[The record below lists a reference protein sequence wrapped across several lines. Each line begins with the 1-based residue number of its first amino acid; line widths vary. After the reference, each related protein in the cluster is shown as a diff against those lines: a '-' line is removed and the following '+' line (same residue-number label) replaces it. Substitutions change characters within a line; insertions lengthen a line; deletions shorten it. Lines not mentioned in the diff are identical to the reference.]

1 MNKKI
6 IIHKK
11 TAAVPPTQPQAP
23 VTKMLLEC
31 KPSQTGATP
40 GTGGTPGVDDMVT
53 IAHVNLN
60 AKNQQVRQVAAGTDD
75 QDVIVLSQLAGYLQK
90 GSKSIAGLFL
100 PTSGGMMVGDIN
112 MGGSNPGGNGG
123 NTIKGLPSSWG
134 ESGYLGNDYAASTGI
149 VKDVLGDYGDR
160 IKSLIDKITK
170 YAGSAEG
177 SLGQLLKD
185 LGDPQANSQSGGQ
198 APSGG
203 QTPAV
208 TLQHPEQAKW
218 LLLSAKNAMTGTLR
232 LEQKQGALPTEPEPT
247 IKNLKTGE
255 VGVVGTAT
263 PKDKLQ
269 KIIAVSDLKTILNN
283 LQNNTPPGSS
293 SGAGTGTGAG
303 TTTPTFPEW
312 TGQEVPYLMDQ
323 SPDGATTGGTPSP
336 VKSTNADNYITK
348 GNGTYSLLRRGIYL
362 VTFAYEF
369 TSSTQNGAGASPT
382 QNKAVTCT
390 GTLTAKP
397 KTTTTT
403 GGSGS
408 QTATPGGSGS
418 QAADPETVFSITGS
432 SDGLTVT
439 GSSYILV
446 PGEQASSE
454 YTLEIKLTSGDAG
467 STNATASKSYVAIS
481 YMGAGY

>member
-6 IIHKK
+6 RIHKK

-23 VTKMLLEC
+23 VIKKLLEC
-31 KPSQTGATP
+31 EPSQPGATP
-40 GTGGTPGVDDMVT
+40 GAGGTPGVDDMVT
-53 IAHVNLN
+53 KAHVNLN
-60 AKNQQVRQVAAGTDD
+60 AKNQQVRQVAAGTEA

-100 PTSGGMMVGDIN
+100 PTSGGMMVGDIK
-112 MGGSNPGGNGG
+112 MGTNPGT

-134 ESGYLGNDYAASTGI
+134 GAGYLGNDYAASTGI

-198 APSGG
+198 PPSGG

-247 IKNLKTGE
+247 ITNLKTGE

-263 PKDKLQ
+263 PKENLQ
-269 KIIAVSDLKTILNN
+269 KIIAVSDLTTILND
-283 LQNNTPPGSS
+283 LQKNPPQGSS
-293 SGAGTGTGAG
+293 SGSGSGSGAGTR

-323 SPDGATTGGTPSP
+323 NPDSAGAGSTQNP
-336 VKSTNADNYITK
+336 VTSTNAGNYIQK
-348 GNGTYSLLRRGIYL
+348 DNGNYSLLRRGIYL
-362 VTFAYEF
+362 VTFAYAF
-369 TSSTQNGAGASPT
+369 APAQNGAGASPA

-403 GGSGS
+403 TTGGSGS
-408 QTATPGGSGS
+408 QTTTPGGAGS
-418 QAADPETVFSITGS
+418 QTAASETVFSITGS

>member
-6 IIHKK
+6 RIHKK
-11 TAAVPPTQPQAP
+11 TAAVPPAQPQAP
-23 VTKMLLEC
+23 DIKMLLEC
-31 KPSQTGATP
+31 KPSQTGGTP
-40 GTGGTPGVDDMVT
+40 GAGATPGVDDMVT
-53 IAHVNLN
+53 TVYVNLN
-60 AKNQQVRQVAAGTDD
+60 AKNQQVRQVAVGTED
-75 QDVIVLSQLAGYLQK
+75 QDVIVLSQLDGYLQK

-112 MGGSNPGGNGG
+112 MGTNPGG

-160 IKSLIDKITK
+160 IKSLIEKITQ

-177 SLGQLLKD
+177 SLAKLLED
-185 LGDPQANSQSGGQ
+185 LGGPTENSQSGGQ
-198 APSGG
+198 PPSGG
-203 QTPAV
+203 QTPSV
-208 TLQHPEQAKW
+208 TLTHPEQAKW

-232 LEQKQGALPTEPEPT
+232 LEQKQGALPTEPAPT
-247 IKNLKTGE
+247 IKNLKTGD

-263 PKDKLQ
+263 PKEKLQ
-269 KIIAVSDLKTILNN
+269 KIIAVSDLTTILND
-283 LQNNTPPGSS
+283 LQNNPPQGSS
-293 SGAGTGTGAG
+293 SGSGAG
-303 TTTPTFPEW
+303 SGATTTTFPDW
-312 TGQEVPYLMDQ
+312 TGQEVPYLMYQ
-323 SPDGATTGGTPSP
+323 SDSATTGNTPTP
-336 VKSTNADNYITK
+336 VKSNNADNYIK
-348 GNGTYSLLRRGIYL
+348 KENGNYSLLRRGIYL

>member
-6 IIHKK
+6 RIHKK

-23 VTKMLLEC
+23 VATTKMLLEFT
-31 KPSQTGATP
+31 PSQPGATP
-40 GTGGTPGVDDMVT
+40 GAGGTPGVEGMVT
-53 IAHVNLN
+53 KAHVNLN
-60 AKNQQVRQVAAGTDD
+60 AKNQQVRQVAAGTEA

-100 PTSGGMMVGDIN
+100 PTSGGMMVGNID
-112 MGGSNPGGNGG
+112 MGGTNPGGNGG

-134 ESGYLGNDYAASTGI
+134 GAGYLGNDYAASTGI

-177 SLGQLLKD
+177 GLERLLKD
-185 LGDPQANSQSGGQ
+185 LGSPQDTTQSGGQ
-198 APSGG
+198 TPSGGQTSSGG

-255 VGVVGTAT
+255 IGVVGTAT

-269 KIIAVSDLKTILNN
+269 KIIAVADLTTILND
-283 LQNNTPPGSS
+283 LQKNTPQGSS
-293 SGAGTGTGAG
+293 SGSGAGSGAG
-303 TTTPTFPEW
+303 TRTTKSTFPEW

-323 SPDGATTGGTPSP
+323 NPDSAGAGSAPNP
-336 VKSTNADNYITK
+336 VTSTNADKYIQK
-348 GNGTYSLLRRGIYL
+348 NNGTYSLLRRGIYL

-369 TSSTQNGAGASPT
+369 TSPT

-397 KTTTTT
+397 TTTTT
-403 GGSGS
+403 TPTTPPGGAGS
-408 QTATPGGSGS
+408 QTATPV
-418 QAADPETVFSITGS
+418 TVFSIKGS
-432 SDGLTVT
+432 SDGQTVT

-446 PGEQASSE
+446 PGEQAFSE
-454 YTLEIKLTSGDAG
+454 YTLAMTLTSGDTGA
-467 STNATASKSYVAIS
+467 TTPTTASKSYVAIS

>member
-6 IIHKK
+6 RIHKK
-11 TAAVPPTQPQAP
+11 TAAVPPTQPPAP
-23 VTKMLLEC
+23 VAKTKMLLEFT
-31 KPSQTGATP
+31 PSQPGATP
-40 GTGGTPGVDDMVT
+40 GAGATPGVEGMVT
-53 IAHVNLN
+53 KAHVNLN
-60 AKNQQVRQVAAGTDD
+60 AKNQQVRQVAEGKDD
-75 QDVIVLSQLAGYLQK
+75 QDVIVLSQLDGYLQK

-100 PTSGGMMVGDIN
+100 PTSGGMMVGNID
-112 MGGSNPGGNGG
+112 MGTNPGN

-134 ESGYLGNDYAASTGI
+134 GAGYLGNDYAASVGI

-160 IKSLIDKITK
+160 IKNLIEKITQ
-170 YAGSAEG
+170 YAGSEAG
-177 SLGQLLKD
+177 SLDRLLKD
-185 LGDPQANSQSGGQ
+185 LGSPQENSQ
-198 APSGG
+198 PG

-208 TLQHPEQAKW
+208 TLQKPTDAKW
-218 LLLSAKNAMTGTLR
+218 LLLSAENAMTGTLR

-247 IKNLKTGE
+247 IKNLKTGD

-269 KIIAVSDLKTILNN
+269 KIITVSDLTTILKD
-283 LQNNTPPGSS
+283 LQNSTSSGSS
-293 SGAGTGTGAG
+293 SGAGAGTGTG
-303 TTTPTFPEW
+303 TTTPAFPEW
-312 TGQEVPYLMDQ
+312 TGQEVPYLMYQ
-323 SPDGATTGGTPSP
+323 SPDSATTGSTQNP
-336 VKSTNADNYITK
+336 VKSTNADNYIK
-348 GNGTYSLLRRGIYL
+348 KENGTYSLLRRGIYL

-369 TSSTQNGAGASPT
+369 TPPAPNGV
-382 QNKAVTCT
+382 VTCI
-390 GTLTAKP
+390 GTLTA

-408 QTATPGGSGS
+408 QTATTGGSGS

-454 YTLEIKLTSGDAG
+454 YTLEMKLTSGDAG
-467 STNATASKSYVAIS
+467 AANVSKSYVAIS

>member
-6 IIHKK
+6 RIHKK

-23 VTKMLLEC
+23 VATTKMLLEFT
-31 KPSQTGATP
+31 PSQPGATP
-40 GTGGTPGVDDMVT
+40 GAGGTPGVEGMVT
-53 IAHVNLN
+53 KAHVNLN
-60 AKNQQVRQVAAGTDD
+60 AKNQQVRQVAAGTEA

-100 PTSGGMMVGDIN
+100 PTSGGMMVGDIK
-112 MGGSNPGGNGG
+112 MGTNPGT

-198 APSGG
+198 
-203 QTPAV
+203 TPAV

-232 LEQKQGALPTEPEPT
+232 LEQKQGALPTDSAPT
-247 IKNLKTGE
+247 IKNLKTGD

-263 PKDKLQ
+263 PKDDLQ
-269 KIIAVSDLKTILNN
+269 KIITVSDLKTILKD
-283 LQNNTPPGSS
+283 LQDNTPQGSS
-293 SGAGTGTGAG
+293 PGTGTGTGTGAG
-303 TTTPTFPEW
+303 ATKATFPDW

-323 SPDGATTGGTPSP
+323 SSGSTSGGSTQNP
-336 VKSTNADNYITK
+336 VKSNNADKYIQK
-348 GNGTYSLLRRGIYL
+348 NNGTYSLLRRGIYL

-369 TSSTQNGAGASPT
+369 TSPT

-390 GTLTAKP
+390 GTLTP
-397 KTTTTT
+397 KTTTTPPP
-403 GGSGS
+403 GGTGS
-408 QTATPGGSGS
+408 QTATP
-418 QAADPETVFSITGS
+418 ETVFSIKGS
-432 SDGLTVT
+432 SDGQTVT
-439 GSSYILV
+439 GSAYILV
-446 PGEQASSE
+446 PGEQAFSE
-454 YTLEIKLTSGDAG
+454 YTLAMTLTSGDAG
-467 STNATASKSYVAIS
+467 ANPATASKSYVAIS

>member
-31 KPSQTGATP
+31 KPSQPGATP
-40 GTGGTPGVDDMVT
+40 GAGVTPGVDDMVT
-53 IAHVNLN
+53 TVHVNLN
-60 AKNQQVRQVAAGTDD
+60 AKNQQVRQVAEGTED
-75 QDVIVLSQLAGYLQK
+75 QDVIVLSQLDGYLQK

-100 PTSGGMMVGDIN
+100 PTSGGMMVGDID
-112 MGGSNPGGNGG
+112 MGTAPGG

-134 ESGYLGNDYAASTGI
+134 GAGYLGNDYAASTGI

-160 IKSLIDKITK
+160 IKNLIAKITE
-170 YAGSAEG
+170 YAGSGDG
-177 SLGQLLKD
+177 SLDKLLED
-185 LGDPQANSQSGGQ
+185 LGSPQDNSQ
-198 APSGG
+198 SGG

-208 TLQHPEQAKW
+208 TLTQQEKAKW

-232 LEQKQGALPTEPEPT
+232 LEQKQGALPTDSAPT
-247 IKNLKTGE
+247 IKNLKTGD

-263 PKDKLQ
+263 PKEKLQ
-269 KIIAVSDLKTILNN
+269 KIITVSDLTTILKD

-293 SGAGTGTGAG
+293 SGAGAGSGTGAG
-303 TTTPTFPEW
+303 ATTPTFPDW
-312 TGQEVPYLMDQ
+312 TGQEVPYLIDNT
-323 SPDGATTGGTPSP
+323 GAGSAQNP
-336 VKSTNADNYITK
+336 VKSTNAENYIK
-348 GNGTYSLLRRGIYL
+348 KENNAYSLLRRGIYL

-369 TSSTQNGAGASPT
+369 TSPT

-390 GTLTAKP
+390 GTLTP
-397 KTTTTT
+397 KTPPPTT
-403 GGSGS
+403 
-408 QTATPGGSGS
+408 TPGGAGS
-418 QAADPETVFSITGS
+418 QAAAPETVFSIKGS

-446 PGEQASSE
+446 PGEQAFSE
-454 YTLEIKLTSGDAG
+454 YTLAMTLTSGDTGA
-467 STNATASKSYVAIS
+467 NPATASNSYVAIS

>member
-11 TAAVPPTQPQAP
+11 TAAVPPAQPQAP
-23 VTKMLLEC
+23 VIKKLLEC
-31 KPSQTGATP
+31 EPSQTGGTP
-40 GTGGTPGVDDMVT
+40 GAGGTPGVDDMVT
-53 IAHVNLN
+53 TVHVNLN
-60 AKNQQVRQVAAGTDD
+60 AKNQQVRQVAEGKDD
-75 QDVIVLSQLAGYLQK
+75 QDVIVLSQLDGYLQK

-100 PTSGGMMVGDIN
+100 PTSGGMMVGDID
-112 MGGSNPGGNGG
+112 MGTTPGG

-134 ESGYLGNDYAASTGI
+134 GAGYLGNDYAASVGI

-160 IKSLIDKITK
+160 IKNLIDKITQ
-170 YAGSAEG
+170 YAGTEAG

-185 LGDPQANSQSGGQ
+185 LGDPKENS
-198 APSGG
+198 PSG
-203 QTPAV
+203 QPPAV
-208 TLQHPEQAKW
+208 TLTQQEKAKW

-232 LEQKQGALPTEPEPT
+232 LEQKQGALPTKPEPT
-247 IKNLKTGE
+247 IKNLKTGD

-269 KIIAVSDLKTILNN
+269 KIITVSDLKTILNA
-283 LQNNTPPGSS
+283 LQKNTSSGSS
-293 SGAGTGTGAG
+293 PGAGSGAG
-303 TTTPTFPEW
+303 TTTTTFPDW

-323 SPDGATTGGTPSP
+323 SSGSTSAGSAPNP
-336 VKSTNADNYITK
+336 VTSTNADKYIQK
-348 GNGTYSLLRRGIYL
+348 NNGTYSLLRRGIYL

-369 TSSTQNGAGASPT
+369 SPPT

-390 GTLTAKP
+390 GTLTP
-397 KTTTTT
+397 KTPPTLPTT
-403 GGSGS
+403 GG
-408 QTATPGGSGS
+408 TGS
-418 QAADPETVFSITGS
+418 QAATPKTVFSIIGS
-432 SDGLTVT
+432 SDGQTVT

-454 YTLEIKLTSGDAG
+454 YTLAMTLTSGDAG
-467 STNATASKSYVAIS
+467 ANPATAAASKSYVAIS

>member
-6 IIHKK
+6 RIHKK

-23 VTKMLLEC
+23 VIKKLLEC
-31 KPSQTGATP
+31 EPSQTGATP
-40 GTGGTPGVDDMVT
+40 GVEGMVT
-53 IAHVNLN
+53 TVHVNLN
-60 AKNQQVRQVAAGTDD
+60 AKNQQVRQVAEGKDD
-75 QDVIVLSQLAGYLQK
+75 QDVIVLSQLDGYLQK

-112 MGGSNPGGNGG
+112 MGTNPGN

-134 ESGYLGNDYAASTGI
+134 GAGYLGNDYAASTGI

-160 IKSLIDKITK
+160 IKNLIEKITQ
-170 YAGSAEG
+170 YAGAGEG

-185 LGDPQANSQSGGQ
+185 LGSPKETSQSG
-198 APSGG
+198 
-203 QTPAV
+203 QTSSV
-208 TLQHPEQAKW
+208 TLEHPEQAKW
-218 LLLSAKNAMTGTLR
+218 LLLSAQNAMTGTLR
-232 LEQKQGALPTEPEPT
+232 LEQKQGALPTEPAPT
-247 IKNLKTGE
+247 IKNLKTGV

-263 PKDKLQ
+263 PKDNLQ
-269 KIIAVSDLKTILNN
+269 KIITVSDLKTILKD
-283 LQNNTPPGSS
+283 LQDNAPQGSS
-293 SGAGTGTGAG
+293 PGTGTGTGAG
-303 TTTPTFPEW
+303 ATKATFPDW
-312 TGQEVPYLMDQ
+312 TGQEVPYLIDNT
-323 SPDGATTGGTPSP
+323 GAGSAQNP

-369 TSSTQNGAGASPT
+369 SPT
-382 QNKAVTCT
+382 QNEAVTCT

-397 KTTTTT
+397 KTTTATP
-403 GGSGS
+403 GGTGS
-408 QTATPGGSGS
+408 QTAAPV
-418 QAADPETVFSITGS
+418 TVFSIKGS
-432 SDGLTVT
+432 SDGQTVT

-454 YTLEIKLTSGDAG
+454 YTLAMTLTSGDTGA
-467 STNATASKSYVAIS
+467 TTPTTASKSYVAIS

>member
-6 IIHKK
+6 RIHKK
-11 TAAVPPTQPQAP
+11 TAAVPPTQPPAP
-23 VTKMLLEC
+23 VPQTKMLLEC
-31 KPSQTGATP
+31 KPSQTG
-40 GTGGTPGVDDMVT
+40 GTPGVDGMVT
-53 IAHVNLN
+53 EVHVNLN
-60 AKNQQVRQVAAGTDD
+60 AKNQQVRQVAEGKDD

-100 PTSGGMMVGDIN
+100 PTSGGMMVGDID
-112 MGGSNPGGNGG
+112 MGTPPGN

-134 ESGYLGNDYAASTGI
+134 GAGYLGNDYAASTGI

-170 YAGSAEG
+170 YAGKGEG
-177 SLGQLLKD
+177 SLDKLLED
-185 LGDPQANSQSGGQ
+185 LGSPQDNSQ
-198 APSGG
+198 AG
-203 QTPAV
+203 QTPAAV
-208 TLQHPEQAKW
+208 TLKQPKDAKW
-218 LLLSAKNAMTGTLR
+218 LLLSAENAMTGTLR
-232 LEQKQGALPTEPEPT
+232 LEQKQGALPTDSAPT
-247 IKNLKTGE
+247 IKNLKTGD

-269 KIIAVSDLKTILNN
+269 KIIAVSDLTTILND
-283 LQNNTPPGSS
+283 LQNNTSSGSS
-293 SGAGTGTGAG
+293 SGSGTGTGTGA
-303 TTTPTFPEW
+303 TKSTFPDW

-323 SPDGATTGGTPSP
+323 SPNNAAAGSAQSP
-336 VKSTNADNYITK
+336 VKSTNADNYIK
-348 GNGTYSLLRRGIYL
+348 KENGTYSLLRRGIYL

-369 TSSTQNGAGASPT
+369 TSSA

-390 GTLTAKP
+390 GTLAP
-397 KTTTTT
+397 KTPPPPPTTTT

-408 QTATPGGSGS
+408 QAATPGGSGS
-418 QAADPETVFSITGS
+418 QAAASETVFSITGS

-454 YTLEIKLTSGDAG
+454 YTLAMTLTSGDTGA
-467 STNATASKSYVAIS
+467 TTPTTASKSYVAIS

>member
-23 VTKMLLEC
+23 VIKMLLEC
-31 KPSQTGATP
+31 EPSQPGATP
-40 GTGGTPGVDDMVT
+40 GAGVTPGVDDMVT
-53 IAHVNLN
+53 KAHVNLN
-60 AKNQQVRQVAAGTDD
+60 AKNQQVRQVAAGTED
-75 QDVIVLSQLAGYLQK
+75 QDVIVLSQLDGYLQK

-100 PTSGGMMVGDIN
+100 PTSGGMMVGNID
-112 MGGSNPGGNGG
+112 MGTNPGG

-134 ESGYLGNDYAASTGI
+134 GAGYLGNDYAASTGI

-160 IKSLIDKITK
+160 IKNLIEKITQ
-170 YAGSAEG
+170 YAGAGDG

-185 LGDPQANSQSGGQ
+185 LGDPKEN
-198 APSGG
+198 PG

-208 TLQHPEQAKW
+208 TLQKQKEAKW
-218 LLLSAKNAMTGTLR
+218 LLLSAENAMTGTLR
-232 LEQKQGALPTEPEPT
+232 LEQKQGALPTEPAPT
-247 IKNLKTGE
+247 IKNLKTGV

-263 PKDKLQ
+263 PKDDLQ
-269 KIIAVSDLKTILNN
+269 KIITVSDLTTILKD
-283 LQNNTPPGSS
+283 LQNSTSSGSS
-293 SGAGTGTGAG
+293 SGSGAGAGAGAGAGTGT
-303 TTTPTFPEW
+303 TKTTFPEW

-323 SPDGATTGGTPSP
+323 SPASTTTGGTQNP

-369 TSSTQNGAGASPT
+369 SPPTQNGV
-382 QNKAVTCT
+382 VTCT
-390 GTLTAKP
+390 GTLTP
-397 KTTTTT
+397 KTTTTPPT
-403 GGSGS
+403 TTPGGAGS
-408 QTATPGGSGS
+408 QTAAPV
-418 QAADPETVFSITGS
+418 TVFSTIGS
-432 SDGLTVT
+432 SDGQTVT

-467 STNATASKSYVAIS
+467 ANPATASKSYVAIS

>member
-6 IIHKK
+6 RIHKK

-23 VTKMLLEC
+23 VIKMLLEC
-31 KPSQTGATP
+31 EPSQPGATP
-40 GTGGTPGVDDMVT
+40 GAGVTPGVDDMVT
-53 IAHVNLN
+53 TVHVNLN

-75 QDVIVLSQLAGYLQK
+75 QDVIVLSQLDGYLQK

-100 PTSGGMMVGDIN
+100 PTSGGMMVGDID
-112 MGGSNPGGNGG
+112 MGTNPGN

-134 ESGYLGNDYAASTGI
+134 GAGYLGNDYAASTGI

-160 IKSLIDKITK
+160 IKSLIDKITL

-177 SLGQLLKD
+177 SLAKLLED
-185 LGDPQANSQSGGQ
+185 LGSPKENSQSGGQ
-198 APSGG
+198 PPSGG
-203 QTPAV
+203 QTPSV
-208 TLQHPEQAKW
+208 TLEHPEQAKW

-232 LEQKQGALPTEPEPT
+232 LEQKQGALPTEPAPT
-247 IKNLKTGE
+247 IKNLKTGD

-263 PKDKLQ
+263 PKDNLQ
-269 KIIAVSDLKTILNN
+269 KIITVLDLKTILNA
-283 LQNNTPPGSS
+283 LQKNTSSGSS
-293 SGAGTGTGAG
+293 PGAGSGAG
-303 TTTPTFPEW
+303 TTTTTFPDW

-323 SPDGATTGGTPSP
+323 SSGSTSAGSAPNP
-336 VKSTNADNYITK
+336 VTSTNADKYIQK
-348 GNGTYSLLRRGIYL
+348 NNGTYSLLRRGIYL

-369 TSSTQNGAGASPT
+369 TSPT

-397 KTTTTT
+397 TTTTT
-403 GGSGS
+403 TPPTTPPGGAGS
-408 QTATPGGSGS
+408 QTATPV
-418 QAADPETVFSITGS
+418 TVFSIKGS
-432 SDGLTVT
+432 SDGQTVT

-446 PGEQASSE
+446 PGEQAFSE
-454 YTLEIKLTSGDAG
+454 YTLAMTLTSGDTGA
-467 STNATASKSYVAIS
+467 TTPTTASKSYVAIS